1 MNNIVVP
8 IWAAAYVI
16 VLQQAFMASRSEI
29 WIFVLMLVFVLPVM
43 LLNYLKGSAASRP
56 LRAALVVMQLAFAL
70 MMYFRHAM
78 AATSYLALVALYLA
92 VSAVITV
99 LLRRKFPEDIYK
111 F

>member
-1 MNNIVVP
+1 MKHFIVP

-16 VLQQAFMASRSEI
+16 FLQQAFVASKSEI
-29 WIFVLMLVFVLPVM
+29 WIFVLMLAFVLPVM

-56 LRAALVVMQLAFAL
+56 LRAALVVMQLVFAL
-70 MMYFRHAM
+70 SMYFRHAM
-78 AATSYLALVALYLA
+78 AATSYLALIAVYLA

-99 LLRRKFPEDIYK
+99 LLRRKYPEDIYK